1 MLTTSIQKSE
11 HEALEAAAA
20 RTHISRKLSETAHNA
35 DEQTGG

>member
-20 RTHISRKLSETAHNA
+20 GMDVSRTLSETAHNA
-35 DEQTGG
+35 DGQTGG